1 MAETFNS
8 NSSVRFTRKGE
19 PETAEV
25 GRAES
30 FGVLVE
36 LGEPDEDVEYDFNAV
51 KAQLFIAGSP
61 VASDSGGSGLE
72 AGDRTRVSM
81 SHVFELAGNP
91 RAYPRT
97 TSYRIEVEISGEDFK
112 TDTLSTEEA
121 ELEITNPIE
130 EGDSGET
137 IEERQSRTEARS
149 LGETYDGF
157 TPFSIENI
165 AYEDDASTSYKEFLY
180 NNDEE
185 SGGLYN
191 ISFEYPN
198 PSVSIDGAGKFAT
211 QDIIGGTTVKQK
223 VGEEPLKIDVTGV
236 CKRRTANQIDS
247 LRDCISCQLFTDRIP
262 LGSDS
267 ILVQIGSTSTSPM
280 DDGGVADLVD
290 GQFLYSFKISA
301 TEIEQ

>member
-36 LGEPDEDVEYDFNAV
+36 LGEPDEDIEYDFNAV
-51 KAQLFIAGSP
+51 TAQLFIAGSP
-61 VASDSGGSGLE
+61 VASSSGNSGLE
-72 AGDRTRVSM
+72 PGDETRVSM
-81 SHVFELAGNP
+81 SHVFQVAGNP

-97 TSYRIEVEISGEDFK
+97 TSYRIEVEISGEDFE
-112 TDTLSTEEA
+112 TDTLSTEKV

-149 LGETYDGF
+149 IRETYDGF

-180 NNDEE
+180 NDDEE
-185 SGGLYN
+185 SGGFYN

-247 LRDCISCQLFTDRIP
+247 LRDCIACQLFTDRIP

-280 DDGGVADLVD
+280 DDGGVADFVD

-301 TEIEQ
+301 TEIER